1 MCTLVLTHKK
11 RYEPE
16 SASRQGRLYKL
27 GYGDSLGPSASGCLL
42 GNTPKTNSGLMG
54 HVTLAALRRPS
65 GNHTAQLDLG
75 ERISGRQVCW
85 LDFCLLDTAR
95 VICRRREPQVRRRFH
110 QNSLHSVEAFS
121 QLLTDMGKYTHIRPS
136 PGPPLGKIF
145 LEGVR
150 KKS

>member
-1 MCTLVLTHKK
+1 M
-11 RYEPE
+11 
-16 SASRQGRLYKL
+16 
-27 GYGDSLGPSASGCLL
+27 D
-42 GNTPKTNSGLMG
+42 

-65 GNHTAQLDLG
+65 GNHTVQLDLG
-75 ERISGRQVCW
+75 ERISRRQVCW
-85 LDFCLLDTAR
+85 LDFYLLDTAR

-145 LEGVR
+145 LEGIR
-150 KKS
+150 KKAEKTSKQHSSMFSAFGSWLFVPSVTVEASKGSVTLLNRWIEILIQV